1 MNTDTL
7 TLKLRISSNRVE
19 KANDLV
25 VAMRQKH
32 NGMAWSEKGS
42 SALAVITASM
52 INGEIEE
59 WITKQ
64 KISYRMVG

>member
-1 MNTDTL
+1 MAAI

>member
-1 MNTDTL
+1 MRHE
-7 TLKLRISSNRVE
+7 LKLRISSNRVE